1 MTYNTEKYPVI
12 SVLMAVHNCDN
23 FLIAAVNSVY
33 KQTFTNF
40 EFIIIDDASTDNTAS
55 ILKSFYDPR
64 IRVIR
69 NESNLGLTRSL
80 NIGLAQARG
89 EWIARMDADDVMLPH
104 RLQTQLEKVTGTNS
118 SVCFSRAIVQEENNN
133 YFKWTWVEQPWDVS
147 VWAGLFGASYGVHPS
162 VMIKRSTMLQFG
174 GYDEAYPKAQDYE
187 LFDRMCAAGEV
198 FTYIPE
204 PLLLYRRHS
213 QQISCKKLP
222 EQALLAR
229 QVSFRAMRR
238 YLPDLTDEDALS
250 LRWLFYNNES
260 LPSAI
265 TPQLF
270 QLATHLIS
278 KFFATG
284 QHNKAELL
292 VYKSAILSIA
302 QRYDD
307 LTSPTMK
314 YAAWKFVFLST
325 LSSRQWGLPFYWL
338 RLVRKKLLR

>member
-1 MTYNTEKYPVI
+1 MQVNNGFAPKI
-12 SVLMAVHNCDN
+12 SVVMSVHNGEI
-23 FLIAAVNSVY
+23 FLNDSLKSVLC
-33 KQTFTNF
+33 QTLTNF
-40 EFIIIDDASTDNTAS
+40 EFVIIDDASTDKTAL
-55 ILKSFYDPR
+55 ILQSFHDPR
-64 IRVIR
+64 MRVVR

-89 EWIARMDADDVMLPH
+89 EWIARMDADDVMFPH

-118 SVCFSRAIVQEENNN
+118 TVCFTRAIVQEENNN
-133 YFKWTWVEQPWDVS
+133 NFKWTWIEQPWDVT
-147 VWAGLFGASYGVHPS
+147 VWTGLFGASYGVHPS

-187 LFDRMCAAGEV
+187 LFDRMRAAGEV

-204 PLLLYRRHS
+204 PLLLYRRHN
-213 QQISCKKLP
+213 QQISCEKLP

-238 YLPDLTDEDALS
+238 YFPDLTDEDALA

-260 LPSAI
+260 LPSII

-270 QLATHLIS
+270 QLANHLIS
-278 KFFATG
+278 GFFAG
-284 QHNKAELL
+284 QHKGAELL
-292 VYKSAILSIA
+292 VYRSAILSIA

-307 LTSPTMK
+307 LTSPIMK
-314 YAAWKFVFLST
+314 RAAWKFVLQST
-325 LSSRQWGLPFYWL
+325 LSSHQWVLPFYWL
-338 RLVRKKLLR
+338 RLVRKKLLW